1 MWDSFGDVVQTHT
14 HTHTRAEM
22 PDGYVKVLFEM
33 MLQFFMPAEFI
44 QERVIF
50 LFFSKVTGKK
60 KIIIVVYHSICLCDM
75 NCSCVIHACWL
86 GRVIQTQNS

>member
-1 MWDSFGDVVQTHT
+1 MWDSFGDVVQT

-50 LFFSKVTGKK
+50 LFIYFFKSDRKK
-60 KIIIVVYHSICLCDM
+60 KNHHSCLPFHLL
-75 NCSCVIHACWL
+75 V
-86 GRVIQTQNS
+86 